1 MPKRTRTFAY
11 WAVGG
16 IATLLSLLCAALYL
30 PQVASADTPSVSDF
44 GQPVTEQAWSN
55 VQAHHQRA
63 AFVTLYPDGSG
74 SIQVRQIADD
84 TLNAFATESSS
95 WRMDHGLTWFV
106 QMPVYVKDVSPP
118 PSVFGESS
126 V

>member
-1 MPKRTRTFAY
+1 MPKRTRTFANC
-11 WAVGG
+11 AVGG
-16 IATLLSLLCAALYL
+16 IATGLFLMCGALFL
-30 PQVASADTPSVSDF
+30 PQVACADTPSVSDF
-44 GQPVTEQAWSN
+44 GQPVTAQAWAT
-55 VQAHHQRA
+55 VQSHPQPA
-63 AFVTLYPDGSG
+63 AFVTLYPDGRG

-106 QMPVYVKDVSPP
+106 QMPVYVKEVAPLP
-118 PSVFGESS
+118 GFGESS